1 MSLLKPIAL
10 DRTTITAQ
18 VVEHLRTQIV
28 NGTLAAGSPLP
39 ESRVG
44 QWLGVSRV
52 PVREALAMLE
62 REGLVVFNHRGT
74 ARVAAFGPA
83 DIRELGFMRVAL
95 ESVGTRLACTALNE
109 AWVEALQNN
118 LRQLKGAKS
127 LTDVTRLDVAFH
139 EIIIRASGNSRLQI
153 AYRQLASQFVVVMG
167 LFHRAIEAKTRITRD
182 LTYRS
187 HEQLLNAMLHD
198 EAAAVENL
206 ARQHAESWLQ
216 GWPAA

>member
-1 MSLLKPIAL
+1 M

-28 NGTLAAGSPLP
+28 TGTLAPGSCLP

-44 QWLGVSRV
+44 QRLGVSRV

-62 REGLVVFNHRGT
+62 REGLVSFNHRGT
-74 ARVAAFGPA
+74 AHVVDFGPD

-95 ESVGTRLACTALNE
+95 EPVGTRLACSSLNPEWVNALR
-109 AWVEALQNN
+109 AN

-127 LTDVTRLDVAFH
+127 LTEVTRLDVAFH
-139 EIIIRASGNSRLQI
+139 ETIILASGNSRLQI
-153 AYRQLASQFVVVMG
+153 AYRQLSSQFVLVMG
-167 LFHRAIEAKTRITRD
+167 MFHRAIEAKTRITRD

-187 HEQLLNAMLHD
+187 HEQLLNVMLEGD
-198 EAAAVENL
+198 VKRVESM
-206 ARQHAESWLQ
+206 ARQHAESWLHD
-216 GWPAA
+216 WSTT